1 MNEQPRTNIDL
12 SEKRRRLLQALMRE
26 SNGKAPDLN
35 RIERRTDRESAP
47 LSCAQ
52 DRLWFLNQYYPDSP
66 IYNMSTQIPL
76 VGPANIPAVGQVL
89 NEIVN
94 RHEALRTTF
103 RTENYKPLQVIAPR
117 LHIEVPL
124 HDLTGM
130 SDQERQ
136 AAGLEIIRLET
147 SHIFDLSTGP
157 LLRATLIRFSDQLH
171 YLIITMHHIVS
182 DGWSMNVLSREFS
195 VLYDAFAAGRP
206 SPLPPLPVHYADFSV
221 WQRAWLEREGLKAQM
236 PYWQSQLADV
246 ASTIIDLPAD
256 RPRPLALSFRGSTI
270 YFTLA
275 ARLSESL
282 RALSREVGATPF
294 MTLLSG
300 FKALLYRYTGQTALV
315 VGFPTAGRNRTE
327 LEGLI
332 GFFVNSLPLRTE
344 VSGDQSFRELIA
356 RVKDVTLGALAHQD
370 LPFEKMVEELQVPR
384 MLNANPVFQIMFDL
398 HTPSPAPRESNFS
411 APDEETRVAAAQGN
425 GTSKFDLSLSMLNDG
440 VRFSGSL
447 EYSSDLFDEATIIR
461 LIGHLETLLKGAVAN
476 PDLAIR
482 HLPLLTNEERR
493 RQLNDFNDT
502 AEAFPTH
509 LCLHQAFELQA
520 HRTPDA
526 PAAVHRDTILTYA
539 ELNRRANRLARL
551 LRDAGVGP
559 EDIVGI
565 CMEGSIE
572 LVVAILGVLKAG
584 GAYLPLDATYPR
596 ERLSFM
602 VKDAGVDLILVDDR
616 LRARVESL
624 APHAVVLGGTDDPTR
639 DHDDTDLPSLSVPGN
654 AAYVIYTSG
663 STGRPKGVVV
673 PHPGVVNM
681 LLNMARMLEI
691 GPGSRVLH
699 FNSFSFDISVFELF
713 IPLITGGALYL
724 ERREAM
730 TFGEPLIRVLREN
743 AITTVTLSP
752 PAWAHLPSTSFPDL
766 RRAVSGGA
774 ACPASVVSRWA
785 PGRAFFNAYGPT
797 ETTVASSA
805 VRCFADGTKPTIGK
819 PFSNMRYYVVDRHLE
834 LVPVGV
840 PGELL
845 IGGIGLARGY
855 LRQPGMTAERFI
867 PDPFNGSPGERL
879 YRTGD
884 LVRQLLNGEIDFLG
898 RIDDQVEIRGFRV
911 ELGEIEAILQ
921 SAPGIGDVTAVC
933 QADHAGNKRI
943 VAYVVARDQTAP
955 ATPESAREYL
965 AERLPEY
972 MMPATIVFLD
982 HIPLTPAG
990 KVDRRA
996 LPSPDALLR
1005 QRAYRAPR
1013 FPLERVVT
1021 DVLAECLQISA
1032 LGIDDNFFEVGGHS
1046 LLATQVVSRL
1056 RDIFKVDLPVRVVFE
1071 MPTAAQLSAFL
1082 LNAPDREDRE
1092 RAATLFQQISAMGD
1106 NEVDALLASEVEL
1119 PVTEAGEA
1127 AVAPIQPA
1135 RDTSISGRIPVRAD
1149 WGPAPLS
1156 FAQERLWFLNQYSPE
1171 SPAYNTLAPLP
1182 LLEPINVAAL
1192 QHSLTEMVR
1201 RHEVLRTTFRV
1212 IDGTPM
1218 QIVAAEGVAP
1228 LIVKDYRNLPAEEG
1242 RAAGMAFIKAEALRP
1257 FDLERGPLLR
1267 VLLMRPAASPSLL
1280 VVMMHHVIS
1289 DAWSQRIF
1297 FNDLI
1302 TIYQAYCLG
1311 KPSPL
1316 PPLPVQ
1322 YADFAQWQREMLQ
1335 GAPLREKLTY
1345 WTRQLS
1351 DAPAFL
1357 ELPTDRPRPL
1367 TDLLTSAMVPITFP
1381 TDLVTALHRLGRDEG
1396 TTTFMTVL
1404 AAFMV
1409 LLHRYTGHDRIP
1421 VGSPIANRDRTEI
1434 EGVIGFFTN
1443 TLVLCGDLTGEP
1455 SFRTFLRRV
1464 REMTIG
1470 SFANQDLPFEKLVE
1484 AINPP
1489 RSHQVNPL
1497 FQVMFVLQ
1505 KETGTFVLP
1514 TADVSPGWGEGGD
1527 DAERQAGSIAKFD
1540 LMMYLEEGSAELYG
1554 GIEYAIDLFDHS
1566 TIERL
1571 GRHFCNLLHAIVAD
1585 PDTKIGSL
1593 SLISPEEHQ
1602 LLIGEWAKGPLAP
1615 DTSER
1620 NVLDQLAVQR
1630 VRAPDAPAIRSEAGS
1645 LSYRELDEAADD
1657 LAHRLVSAGVQPD
1670 DPVGV
1675 ALERGPSLM
1684 VALLAVMKA
1693 GGAFLTL
1700 DPGLPAER
1708 LAFILADAAPA
1719 AVITDSA
1726 VLARQLP
1733 IGSIPR
1739 VLVDQTG
1746 DGAPGDDALA
1756 SRRQAQPRAVTGP
1769 DQAAYIVY
1777 TSGSTGKPKGV
1788 VVPHRVLADLIAWQ
1802 CASSELPAGSR
1813 TLQSSSPSFDVFVQE
1828 AFATWCAGGELVCLR
1843 DDDRRDA
1850 AIIAHRVAEHGIH
1863 RVFLPYVALQQ
1874 IAEALTDDPSARS
1887 DLALREIVTAGEQ
1900 LILTPQIIALLA
1912 SNPESVLINQYG
1924 PSETHVVSQQILSG
1938 NPAEW
1943 PSLPPI
1949 GRPAADAR
1957 LYVLDSRLEPV
1968 PPGAVGELF
1977 IGGTAVGR
1985 GYLGR
1990 PALTAQHMLPD
2001 PFSGIPGARMYRTGD
2016 LARHRTDG
2024 SIDFLGR
2031 RDGQVKIRGFRV
2043 ELGEIEA
2050 TLLNQPQ
2057 VSEAVAIVQA
2067 GPHANAKRLVAYVVP
2082 AAGAEIDTAT
2092 LRDALRRKLPDYMIP
2107 SRITPL
2113 EMLPLTATGKLDR
2126 LRLQMSAQAD
2136 SRPDLVQQYVAPRGA
2151 LETKLAA
2158 LWAEVL
2164 GVVDPG
2170 INDNFFEL
2178 GGHSLLGTQLVSR
2191 IRSSFG
2197 IDLPLRSLFDAPTI
2211 AGLALEILKIKAAAQ
2226 AHDPRVMALLT
2237 ELEQTSEP

>member
-1 MNEQPRTNIDL
+1 MNEQPRSTIDV
-12 SEKRRRLLQALMRE
+12 SDKRRRLLQALMRD
-26 SNGKAPDLN
+26 SNDSTPDLN
-35 RIERRTDRESAP
+35 WIERRTHRDTAP

-76 VGPANIPAVGQVL
+76 AGPTNIPAVGRAL
-89 NEIVN
+89 NEIVQ

-124 HDLTGM
+124 HDLTEM
-130 SDQERQ
+130 SEPERQ
-136 AAGLEIIRLET
+136 AAALEIIRLEN

-171 YLIITMHHIVS
+171 CLLITMHHIVS

-195 VLYDAFAAGRP
+195 GLYNAFAEGRP

-221 WQRAWLEREGLKAQM
+221 WQRTWLEREGLKAQM
-236 PYWQSQLADV
+236 PYWRSQLAGV
-246 ASTIIDLPAD
+246 ASGVIDLPAD
-256 RPRPLALSFRGSTI
+256 RPRPFALSFRGSTV
-270 YFTLA
+270 YFTFP

-282 RALSREVGATPF
+282 RALSRQVGATLF
-294 MTLLSG
+294 VTLLSG

-344 VSGDQSFRELIA
+344 VSGNLSFRQLIG
-356 RVKDVTLGALAHQD
+356 RVKAVTLGALAHQD
-370 LPFEKMVEELQVPR
+370 LPFEKIVEELQVPR

-398 HTPSPAPRESNFS
+398 HTPSPSSTESNFS
-411 APDEETRVAAAQGN
+411 APDEEIRVAAAHGN
-425 GTSKFDLSLSMLNDG
+425 GTSKFDLSLSMMNDG

-447 EYSSDLFDEATIIR
+447 EYSSDLFDQATIVR
-461 LIGHLETLLKGAVAN
+461 LIGHFESLLKGATAN
-476 PDLAIR
+476 PDLEIR
-482 HLPLLTNEERR
+482 RLPILTEEERR
-493 RQLNDFNDT
+493 RQLNEFNDT
-502 AEAFPTH
+502 VEAFPAH

-526 PAAVHRDTILTYA
+526 PAAVHRLTVLTYA

-565 CMEGSIE
+565 CMEGSLE
-572 LVVAILGVLKAG
+572 LAVAVLGVLKAG

-602 VKDAGVDLILVDDR
+602 VKDAGVDLILVEDR
-616 LRARVESL
+616 LQAHVEAL
-624 APHAVVLGGTDDPTR
+624 APHAAVVLGGTDDPTR
-639 DHDDTDLPSLSVPGN
+639 DYDETDLPSLSAVGN

-673 PHPGVVNM
+673 PHTGVVNM
-681 LLNMARMLEI
+681 LLNMSKTLDI

-713 IPLITGGALYL
+713 GPLITGGALYV

-730 TFGEPLIRVLREN
+730 TFGEPLIRVLRDN
-743 AITTVTLSP
+743 AISTVVLSP
-752 PAWAHLPSTSFPDL
+752 PAWAHLPSTSLPDL
-766 RRAVSGGA
+766 RCAVSGGA
-774 ACPASVVSRWA
+774 ALPASVVSRWA
-785 PGRAFFNAYGPT
+785 PGRSFVNAYGPT

-819 PFSNMRYYVVDRHLE
+819 PFSNMHYYVVDRYLE
-834 LVPVGV
+834 PVPAGV

-867 PDPFNGSPGERL
+867 PDPFGGSPGERL

-884 LVRQLLNGEIDFLG
+884 LVRQLPNGEIDFLG
-898 RIDDQVEIRGFRV
+898 RIDDQVEIRGFRI
-911 ELGEIEAILQ
+911 ELGEIESVLQ
-921 SAPGIGDVTAVC
+921 SAPGIADATAVC
-933 QADHAGNKRI
+933 QADQAGNKRI
-943 VAYVVARDQTAP
+943 VAYVVSRDQTAP
-955 ATPESAREYL
+955 ATPESARQYL

-996 LPSPDALLR
+996 LPSPDALLH

-1021 DVLAECLQISA
+1021 DVLAECLQIGT

-1056 RDIFKVDLPVRVVFE
+1056 RDIFKVDLPVRVIFE
-1071 MPTAAQLSAFL
+1071 MPTAVQLSAFL
-1082 LNAPDREDRE
+1082 LNTPEREVRE

-1106 NEVDALLASEVEL
+1106 NEVDTLLASKVEL
-1119 PVTEAGEA
+1119 PVSETGEA
-1127 AVAPIQPA
+1127 AGKPIQPA
-1135 RDTSISGRIPVRAD
+1135 HDTSISPRIPVRPNG
-1149 WGPAPLS
+1149 GPAPLS

-1182 LLEPINVAAL
+1182 LLEPINLAAL

-1218 QIVAAEGVAP
+1218 QIVAATGHAP

-1257 FDLERGPLLR
+1257 FDLEQGPLLR
-1267 VLLMRPAASPSLL
+1267 VLLMRPAAGPSLL
-1280 VVMMHHVIS
+1280 VVMMHHIIS
-1289 DAWSQRIF
+1289 DAWSRRIF

-1302 TIYQAYCLG
+1302 TMYEAFGLG

-1316 PPLPVQ
+1316 APLSVQ
-1322 YADFAQWQREMLQ
+1322 YADFARWQREMLQ
-1335 GAPLREKLTY
+1335 GTLLREKLTY

-1357 ELPTDRPRPL
+1357 ELPSDRPRPP
-1367 TDLLTSAMVPITFP
+1367 TDLLTSAMVRIAFP
-1381 TDLVTALHRLGRDEG
+1381 TDLVTALHRLGREEG

-1409 LLHRYTGHDRIP
+1409 LLHRYTGHVRIP

-1455 SFRTFLRRV
+1455 NFRIFLHRV
-1464 REMTIG
+1464 RQMTIG
-1470 SFANQDLPFEKLVE
+1470 AFANHDLPFEKLVE

-1505 KETGTFVLP
+1505 KETGTFVP
-1514 TADVSPGWGEGGD
+1514 STADIGPGWGEGGD
-1527 DAERQAGSIAKFD
+1527 DAEQQAGSIAKFD

-1554 GIEYAIDLFDHS
+1554 AIEYATDLFDRS

-1571 GRHFCNLLHAIVAD
+1571 GRHFCNLLQAIVAD

-1593 SLISPEEHQ
+1593 RLTSPEEHQ
-1602 LLIGEWAKGPLAP
+1602 LVISEWAKGPLALNA
-1615 DTSER
+1615 SER
-1620 NVLDQLAVQR
+1620 NVLDQFAVHC
-1630 VRAPDAPAIRSEAGS
+1630 VRAPDAAAIRSEAGS
-1645 LSYRELDEAADD
+1645 LSYRELDEAANH
-1657 LAHRLVSAGVQPD
+1657 LAHRLVSAGVRPD
-1670 DPVGV
+1670 APVGV

-1693 GGAFLTL
+1693 GGVFLVL

-1719 AVITDSA
+1719 AVITDSI
-1726 VLARQLP
+1726 VMARQLP
-1733 IGSIPR
+1733 IDCVRRILMDR
-1739 VLVDQTG
+1739 A
-1746 DGAPGDDALA
+1746 DGAPEDDTSA
-1756 SRRQAQPRAVTGP
+1756 SRHPVPPGALTGP
-1769 DQAAYIVY
+1769 DHAAYIVY

-1788 VVPHRVLADLIAWQ
+1788 IVPHRVLADLIAWQ
-1802 CASSELPAGSR
+1802 CVSSKLPTGSR
-1813 TLQSSSPSFDVFVQE
+1813 TLQFSSPSFDVFIQE

-1843 DDDRRDA
+1843 DDDRCDA
-1850 AIIAHRVAEHGIH
+1850 AILVRRLAKHDIR

-1887 DLALREIVTAGEQ
+1887 HLALREIVTAGEQ

-1912 SNPESVLINQYG
+1912 SNSESVLINQYG

-1938 NPAEW
+1938 DPAKW
-1943 PSLPPI
+1943 PHLPPI
-1949 GRPAADAR
+1949 GRPAAGAR

-1977 IGGTAVGR
+1977 IGGTAVAR
-1985 GYLGR
+1985 GYVSR

-2001 PFSGIPGARMYRTGD
+2001 LFSGIPGARMYRSGD
-2016 LARHRTDG
+2016 LARHRADG

-2043 ELGEIEA
+2043 ELGEIES
-2050 TLLNQPQ
+2050 TLLSDPQ
-2057 VSEAVAIVQA
+2057 VSEAVAIVQP
-2067 GPHANAKRLVAYVVP
+2067 GLQPNAKRLVAYIVP
-2082 AAGAEIDTAT
+2082 SAGADIDTAA
-2092 LRDALRRKLPDYMIP
+2092 LRDALRHKLPEYMIP

-2113 EMLPLTATGKLDR
+2113 DMLPLTATGKVDR
-2126 LRLQMSAQAD
+2126 LRLQTSQEAD
-2136 SRPDLVQQYVAPRGA
+2136 FRPDLAQQYVAPRGM
-2151 LETKLAA
+2151 LEQKLVA
-2158 LWAEVL
+2158 LWSEVL
-2164 GVVDPG
+2164 GVLDPG
-2170 INDNFFEL
+2170 IHDNFFEL

-2211 AGLALEILKIKAAAQ
+2211 AGLALEILQIKVAAQ
-2226 AHDPRVMALLT
+2226 AHDPRVAALLT
-2237 ELEQTSEP
+2237 ELEQPSEP